1 MLRKIGNFLLA
12 ILVFVA
18 ALATMLFFQLGAVF
32 GCGFAGM
39 SMEESIPITVF
50 AGHIGFIL
58 VFGLWYGLGLKKVRY
73 AKQSVKKVATL
84 RNLGG
89 IVVLSVGM
97 AFFLSFGLALVD
109 PYIPE
114 HIIEAYL
121 KIMEEAQ
128 LGESLVTNLAGCLL
142 APIGEELIFR
152 GVTLYFLMKIIK
164 GSKHEKAVFWI
175 VNLLQAVAFGAFHM
189 NLYQGMYATV
199 LGLLIGFMAYKSN
212 TVLVPILIH
221 MVYNTSQIVLM
232 DPIASALPENTVLYA
247 LLTAAGFVVM
257 VAGMCIVKFPKEE
270 PVKEDVAA

>member
-1 MLRKIGNFLLA
+1 M
-12 ILVFVA
+12 A
-18 ALATMLFFQLGAVF
+18 AFATMLIFQLGAMY
-32 GCGFAGM
+32 GCLMYGM
-39 SMEESIPITVF
+39 SVEEMTPITVF
-50 AGHIGFIL
+50 VGHVGFIL
-58 VFGLWYGLGLKKVRY
+58 VFGLWYSLGLKKVRY
-73 AKQSVKKVATL
+73 AKQSVKKVATP

-109 PYIPE
+109 PFIPE

-128 LGESLVTNLAGCLL
+128 LGESLFTNLAGCLL

-152 GVTLYFLMKIIK
+152 GVMLYFLMKVIK
-164 GSKHEKAVFWI
+164 GCKHEKVVFWV

-199 LGLLIGFMAYKSN
+199 LGLLIGFMAYRSK

-232 DPIASALPENTVLYA
+232 DPIGNALPENMVLYA
-247 LLTAAGFVVM
+247 IITAIGFVIM
-257 VAGMCIVKFPKEE
+257 VAGMCMVKFPKAEA
-270 PVKEDVAA
+270 VKENMAA